1 LNKQK
6 IRWKYDNRRSLLV
19 QYRFIALDLGD
30 DVDIK
35 RLMQEKS
42 SHIEYIRWEEPFKF
56 KYAQGT
62 VYVYSFGAVVG
73 LNVPSNQFNSLVSEL
88 DEYVIGNVKHTATE
102 ILEVLVNKDTKDR
115 EIEISEDRVYVSRI
129 DEGVLSTV
137 AFVLAQSVS
146 LHRIEQKT
154 DLLIDEIEKFLSEK
168 GKVAKGRKALG
179 LAMKILKTRHEIL
192 SDVMILDKPDIAWE
206 NELYDQLYQKLA
218 RYYELSRR
226 YKNVTTKLDH
236 AFEVASVL
244 LEIHSESKANFLE
257 WMIILLFVLEIVV
270 MLIEKLF

>member
-1 LNKQK
+1 MH
-6 IRWKYDNRRSLLV
+6 
-19 QYRFIALDLGD
+19 YRFIALDLGD
-30 DVDIK
+30 DIDIK

-115 EIEISEDRVYVSRI
+115 EIEISEDRVYVPRI

-154 DLLIDEIEKFLSEK
+154 GLLIDEIEKFLSEK

-244 LEIHSESKANFLE
+244 LEIHGESKANFLE
-257 WMIILLFVLEIVV
+257 LMIIMLFVLEIV
-270 MLIEKLF
+270 MNLFEKVF

>member
-1 LNKQK
+1 
-6 IRWKYDNRRSLLV
+6 V

-30 DVDIK
+30 DIDIK
-35 RLMQEKS
+35 RLMQEKA

-102 ILEVLVNKDTKDR
+102 ILEVIVNKDSKDK
-115 EIEISEDRVYVSRI
+115 EIEIFEDKVYLPRI

-154 DLLIDEIEKFLSEK
+154 GLLIDEIEKFLSEK

-257 WMIILLFVLEIVV
+257 WMIILLFVLEIV
-270 MLIEKLF
+270 MSLIEKLF

>member
-1 LNKQK
+1 M
-6 IRWKYDNRRSLLV
+6 

-30 DVDIK
+30 DIDIK

-102 ILEVLVNKDTKDR
+102 ILEVINKDSKDK
-115 EIEISEDRVYVSRI
+115 EIEIFEDRVYLPRI

-154 DLLIDEIEKFLSEK
+154 GLLIDEIEKFLSEK

-257 WMIILLFVLEIVV
+257 WMIILLFVLEIVIS
-270 MLIEKLF
+270 LIEKLL

>member
-1 LNKQK
+1 M
-6 IRWKYDNRRSLLV
+6 

-30 DVDIK
+30 DIDIK
-35 RLMQEKS
+35 KLMQEKS

-88 DEYVIGNVKHTATE
+88 DDYVIGTVKHTATE
-102 ILEVLVNKDTKDR
+102 ILEVVQMQNKERD
-115 EIEISEDRVYVSRI
+115 IEVTDDKVFVPRI
-129 DEGVLSTV
+129 DEGVLYTAS
-137 AFVLAQSVS
+137 FVLAQSVS

-154 DLLIDEIEKFLSEK
+154 GLLIDEIEKFLSAK
-168 GKVAKGRKALG
+168 GKMAKGRKALG

-206 NELYDQLYQKLA
+206 SEVYDQIYQKLA

-257 WMIILLFVLEIVV
+257 WMVILLFVVEIAMSIV
-270 MLIEKLF
+270 EKAF

>member
-1 LNKQK
+1 
-6 IRWKYDNRRSLLV
+6 V
-19 QYRFIALDLGD
+19 HYRFIALDLGD
-30 DVDIK
+30 DIDIK

-115 EIEISEDRVYVSRI
+115 EIEISEDRVYVPRI

-154 DLLIDEIEKFLSEK
+154 GLLIDEIEKFLSEK

-244 LEIHSESKANFLE
+244 LEIHGESKANFLE
-257 WMIILLFVLEIVV
+257 LMIIMLFVLEIV
-270 MLIEKLF
+270 MNLFEKVF

>member
-1 LNKQK
+1 M
-6 IRWKYDNRRSLLV
+6 

-30 DVDIK
+30 DIDIK
-35 RLMQEKS
+35 RLMQEKA

-102 ILEVLVNKDTKDR
+102 ILEVIVNKDSKDK
-115 EIEISEDRVYVSRI
+115 EIEIFEDKVYLPRI

-154 DLLIDEIEKFLSEK
+154 GLLIDEIEKFLSEK

-257 WMIILLFVLEIVV
+257 WMIILLFVLEIV
-270 MLIEKLF
+270 MSLIEKLF

>member
-1 LNKQK
+1 M
-6 IRWKYDNRRSLLV
+6 

-30 DVDIK
+30 DIDIK

-102 ILEVLVNKDTKDR
+102 ILEVIIKDSKDK
-115 EIEISEDRVYVSRI
+115 EIEIFEDRVYLPRI
-129 DEGVLSTV
+129 DDGVLSTV

-154 DLLIDEIEKFLSEK
+154 GFLIDEIEKFLSEK

-257 WMIILLFVLEIVV
+257 WMIILLFVLEIV
-270 MLIEKLF
+270 MSLIQRLF

>member
-1 LNKQK
+1 
-6 IRWKYDNRRSLLV
+6 V
-19 QYRFIALDLGD
+19 QHRFIALDLGD
-30 DVDIK
+30 DIDIK

-102 ILEVLVNKDTKDR
+102 ILEVINKDNKDR
-115 EIEISEDRVYVSRI
+115 EIEIFEDRVYLPRI

-154 DLLIDEIEKFLSEK
+154 GLLIDEIEKFLSEK

-257 WMIILLFVLEIVV
+257 WMIILLFVLEIV
-270 MLIEKLF
+270 MSLIEKLF

>member
-1 LNKQK
+1 MH
-6 IRWKYDNRRSLLV
+6 
-19 QYRFIALDLGD
+19 YRFIALDLGD
-30 DVDIK
+30 DIDIK

-42 SHIEYIRWEEPFKF
+42 SHIEHIRWEEPFKF

-115 EIEISEDRVYVSRI
+115 EIEISEDRVYVPRI

-154 DLLIDEIEKFLSEK
+154 GLLIDEIEKFLSEK

-257 WMIILLFVLEIVV
+257 WMIILLFVLEIA
-270 MLIEKLF
+270 MSLIEKLF

>member
-1 LNKQK
+1 M
-6 IRWKYDNRRSLLV
+6 

-30 DVDIK
+30 DIDIK

-102 ILEVLVNKDTKDR
+102 ILEVIIKDSKDK
-115 EIEISEDRVYVSRI
+115 EIEIFEDRVYLPRT
-129 DEGVLSTV
+129 DDGVLSTV

-154 DLLIDEIEKFLSEK
+154 GFLIDEIEKFLSEK

-257 WMIILLFVLEIVV
+257 WMIILLFVLEIV
-270 MLIEKLF
+270 MSLIQRLF

>member
-1 LNKQK
+1 
-6 IRWKYDNRRSLLV
+6 V
-19 QYRFIALDLGD
+19 QHRFIALDLGD
-30 DVDIK
+30 DIDIK

-73 LNVPSNQFNSLVSEL
+73 LNLPSNQFNSLVSEL

-102 ILEVLVNKDTKDR
+102 ILEVMVNKDNKDR
-115 EIEISEDRVYVSRI
+115 EIEIFEDRVYLPRI

-154 DLLIDEIEKFLSEK
+154 GLLIDEIEKFLSEK

-257 WMIILLFVLEIVV
+257 WMIILLFVLEIV
-270 MLIEKLF
+270 MSLIEKLF

>member
-1 LNKQK
+1 M
-6 IRWKYDNRRSLLV
+6 

-30 DVDIK
+30 DIDIK
-35 RLMQEKS
+35 KLMQEKS

>member
-1 LNKQK
+1 
-6 IRWKYDNRRSLLV
+6 V

-115 EIEISEDRVYVSRI
+115 EIEISEDRVYVSRT

>member
-1 LNKQK
+1 M
-6 IRWKYDNRRSLLV
+6 

-30 DVDIK
+30 DIDIK
-35 RLMQEKS
+35 KLMQEKS

-62 VYVYSFGAVVG
+62 VYIYSFGAVVG

-102 ILEVLVNKDTKDR
+102 ILEVLLNKDTKDR
-115 EIEISEDRVYVSRI
+115 EIEISEDRVYVPRI

-154 DLLIDEIEKFLSEK
+154 GLLIDEIEKFLSER
-168 GKVAKGRKALG
+168 GRMAKGRKALG

-257 WMIILLFVLEIVV
+257 LMIILLFVLEIA
-270 MLIEKLF
+270 MSLLEKVF

>member
-1 LNKQK
+1 
-6 IRWKYDNRRSLLV
+6 V

>member
-1 LNKQK
+1 
-6 IRWKYDNRRSLLV
+6 V

-137 AFVLAQSVS
+137 AFV
-146 LHRIEQKT
+146 
-154 DLLIDEIEKFLSEK
+154 
-168 GKVAKGRKALG
+168 
-179 LAMKILKTRHEIL
+179 
-192 SDVMILDKPDIAWE
+192 
-206 NELYDQLYQKLA
+206 
-218 RYYELSRR
+218 
-226 YKNVTTKLDH
+226 
-236 AFEVASVL
+236 
-244 LEIHSESKANFLE
+244 
-257 WMIILLFVLEIVV
+257 
-270 MLIEKLF
+270 

>member
-1 LNKQK
+1 MNTNTNSSANTYQQK
-6 IRWKYDNRRSLLV
+6 
-19 QYRFIALDLGD
+19 FIAIDLGD
-30 DVDIK
+30 DIDIK
-35 RLMQEKS
+35 RLMQEKA

-56 KYAQGT
+56 KFSEGF

-73 LNVPSNQFNSLVSEL
+73 INVSTKHFNSLLAEL
-88 DEYVIGNVKHTATE
+88 DEYVIGNVRHSSIET
-102 ILEVLVNKDTKDR
+102 LEVIQSKEK
-115 EIEISEDRVYVSRI
+115 EIEVYQDKVYVPKI
-129 DEGVLSTV
+129 DEGTTYTIS
-137 AFVLAQSVS
+137 FVLAQSVS

-154 DLLIDEIEKFLSEK
+154 GTLIDEIEKFLSER

-206 NELYDQLYQKLA
+206 NETYDQIYQKLS

-257 WMIILLFVLEIVV
+257 WMIILLFIVEIA
-270 MLIEKLF
+270 MTLFEKLF

>member
-1 LNKQK
+1 
-6 IRWKYDNRRSLLV
+6 LLS
-19 QYRFIALDLGD
+19 F
-30 DVDIK
+30 
-35 RLMQEKS
+35 S
-42 SHIEYIRWEEPFKF
+42 SECF
-56 KYAQGT
+56 
-62 VYVYSFGAVVG
+62 
-73 LNVPSNQFNSLVSEL
+73 
-88 DEYVIGNVKHTATE
+88 
-102 ILEVLVNKDTKDR
+102 
-115 EIEISEDRVYVSRI
+115 
-129 DEGVLSTV
+129 
-137 AFVLAQSVS
+137 

>member
-1 LNKQK
+1 
-6 IRWKYDNRRSLLV
+6 V

-30 DVDIK
+30 DIDIK

-102 ILEVLVNKDTKDR
+102 ILEVINKDSKDK
-115 EIEISEDRVYVSRI
+115 EIEIFEDRVYLPRI

-154 DLLIDEIEKFLSEK
+154 GLLIDEIEKFLSEK

-257 WMIILLFVLEIVV
+257 WMIILLFVLEIVIS
-270 MLIEKLF
+270 LIEKLF

>member
-1 LNKQK
+1 M
-6 IRWKYDNRRSLLV
+6 

-30 DVDIK
+30 DIDIK

-88 DEYVIGNVKHTATE
+88 DEYVIGNVKHTVTE
-102 ILEVLVNKDTKDR
+102 ILEVINKDSKDK
-115 EIEISEDRVYVSRI
+115 EIEIFEDRVYLPRI
-129 DEGVLSTV
+129 DEGVISTV

-154 DLLIDEIEKFLSEK
+154 GLLIDEIEKFLSEK

-257 WMIILLFVLEIVV
+257 WMIILLFVLEIVIS
-270 MLIEKLF
+270 LIEKLF

>member
-1 LNKQK
+1 M
-6 IRWKYDNRRSLLV
+6 
-19 QYRFIALDLGD
+19 QYKFIALDLGD
-30 DVDIK
+30 DIDIK
-35 RLMQEKS
+35 KLMQEKS

-88 DEYVIGNVKHTATE
+88 DDYVIGTVKHTATE
-102 ILEVLVNKDTKDR
+102 ILEVVQMQNKERDVEVTDDK
-115 EIEISEDRVYVSRI
+115 VFVPRI
-129 DEGVLSTV
+129 DEGVLYTAS
-137 AFVLAQSVS
+137 FVLAQSVS

-154 DLLIDEIEKFLSEK
+154 GLLIDEIEKFLSAK
-168 GKVAKGRKALG
+168 GKMAKGRKALG

-206 NELYDQLYQKLA
+206 SEVYDQIYQKLA

-257 WMIILLFVLEIVV
+257 WMVILLFAVEIAMSLV
-270 MLIEKLF
+270 EKAF

>member
-1 LNKQK
+1 
-6 IRWKYDNRRSLLV
+6 
-19 QYRFIALDLGD
+19 
-30 DVDIK
+30 
-35 RLMQEKS
+35 MQEKS

-102 ILEVLVNKDTKDR
+102 ILEVINKDNKDR
-115 EIEISEDRVYVSRI
+115 EIEVFEDRVYLPRI

-154 DLLIDEIEKFLSEK
+154 GLLIDEIEKFLSEK
-168 GKVAKGRKALG
+168 SIVAKGRKALG

-206 NELYDQLYQKLA
+206 NELYDQVYQKLA

-236 AFEVASVL
+236 AFEVTSVL

-257 WMIILLFVLEIVV
+257 WMIMLLFVL
-270 MLIEKLF
+270 

>member
-1 LNKQK
+1 M
-6 IRWKYDNRRSLLV
+6 

-30 DVDIK
+30 DIDIK

-102 ILEVLVNKDTKDR
+102 ILEVIVNKDNKDR
-115 EIEISEDRVYVSRI
+115 EIEIFEDRVYLPRI

-154 DLLIDEIEKFLSEK
+154 GLLIDEIEKFLSEK

-257 WMIILLFVLEIVV
+257 WMIILLFVLEIA
-270 MLIEKLF
+270 MGLIEKLF

>member
-1 LNKQK
+1 
-6 IRWKYDNRRSLLV
+6 
-19 QYRFIALDLGD
+19 
-30 DVDIK
+30 
-35 RLMQEKS
+35 M
-42 SHIEYIRWEEPFKF
+42 
-56 KYAQGT
+56 
-62 VYVYSFGAVVG
+62 
-73 LNVPSNQFNSLVSEL
+73 NVPSNQFNSLVSEL

>member
-1 LNKQK
+1 
-6 IRWKYDNRRSLLV
+6 V

-30 DVDIK
+30 DIDIK

-102 ILEVLVNKDTKDR
+102 ILEVINKDSKDK
-115 EIEISEDRVYVSRI
+115 EIEIFEDRVYLPRI

-154 DLLIDEIEKFLSEK
+154 GLLIDEIEKFLSEK

-257 WMIILLFVLEIVV
+257 WMIILLFVLEIV
-270 MLIEKLF
+270 MSLIEKLF

>member
-1 LNKQK
+1 
-6 IRWKYDNRRSLLV
+6 V

-30 DVDIK
+30 DIDIK

-73 LNVPSNQFNSLVSEL
+73 LNLPSNQFNSLVSEL

-102 ILEVLVNKDTKDR
+102 ILEVMVNKDNKDR
-115 EIEISEDRVYVSRI
+115 EIEIFEDRVYLPRI

-154 DLLIDEIEKFLSEK
+154 GLLIDEIEKFLSEK

-257 WMIILLFVLEIVV
+257 WMIILLFVLEIV
-270 MLIEKLF
+270 MSLIEKLF

>member
-1 LNKQK
+1 M
-6 IRWKYDNRRSLLV
+6 
-19 QYRFIALDLGD
+19 QYRFIALDLD
-30 DVDIK
+30 DDIDIK

-102 ILEVLVNKDTKDR
+102 ILEVINKDSKDK
-115 EIEISEDRVYVSRI
+115 EIEIFEDRVYLPRI

-154 DLLIDEIEKFLSEK
+154 GLLIDEIEKFLSEK

-257 WMIILLFVLEIVV
+257 WMIILLFVLEIVIS
-270 MLIEKLF
+270 LIEKLF

>member
-1 LNKQK
+1 M
-6 IRWKYDNRRSLLV
+6 
-19 QYRFIALDLGD
+19 QYKFIAVDLGD
-30 DVDIK
+30 DIDIK

-42 SHIEYIRWEEPFKF
+42 SHVEYIRWEEPFKF
-56 KYAQGT
+56 KYSDGV

-73 LNVPSNQFNSLVSEL
+73 INIPTKQFNSLLSEL
-88 DEYVIGNVKHTATE
+88 DEYVIGTVKHTSIET
-102 ILEVLVNKDTKDR
+102 LEVIQNRDR
-115 EIEISEDRVYVSRI
+115 EKEIEVSEDKVYVPRI
-129 DEGVLSTV
+129 DDGTIYTV
-137 AFVLAQSVS
+137 SFILAQSVS

-154 DLLIDEIEKFLSEK
+154 DLLIDEIEKFLSAR
-168 GKVAKGRKALG
+168 GKIAKGRKSLG

-206 NELYDQLYQKLA
+206 NEMYDQIYQKLA

-257 WMIILLFVLEIVV
+257 WMIILLFVVEIA
-270 MLIEKLF
+270 MTILEKLF

>member
-1 LNKQK
+1 M
-6 IRWKYDNRRSLLV
+6 

>member
-1 LNKQK
+1 
-6 IRWKYDNRRSLLV
+6 V

-30 DVDIK
+30 DIDIK
-35 RLMQEKS
+35 RLMQEKA

-102 ILEVLVNKDTKDR
+102 ILEVIVNKDSKDK
-115 EIEISEDRVYVSRI
+115 EIEIFEDKVYLPRI

-154 DLLIDEIEKFLSEK
+154 GLLIDEIEKFLSEK

-257 WMIILLFVLEIVV
+257 WMIILLFVLEIA
-270 MLIEKLF
+270 MSLIEKLF

>member
-1 LNKQK
+1 
-6 IRWKYDNRRSLLV
+6 V

-30 DVDIK
+30 DIDIK

-102 ILEVLVNKDTKDR
+102 ILEVINKDSKDK
-115 EIEISEDRVYVSRI
+115 EIEIFEDRVYLPKI

-154 DLLIDEIEKFLSEK
+154 GFLIDEIEKFLSEK

-257 WMIILLFVLEIVV
+257 WMVILLFVLEIVIS
-270 MLIEKLF
+270 LIEKLF

>member
-1 LNKQK
+1 M
-6 IRWKYDNRRSLLV
+6 

-30 DVDIK
+30 DIDIK

-102 ILEVLVNKDTKDR
+102 ILEVINKDSKDK
-115 EIEISEDRVYVSRI
+115 EIEIFEDRVYLPRI

-154 DLLIDEIEKFLSEK
+154 GLLIDEIEKFLSEK

-257 WMIILLFVLEIVV
+257 WMIILLFVLEIVIS
-270 MLIEKLF
+270 LIEKLF

>member
-1 LNKQK
+1 M
-6 IRWKYDNRRSLLV
+6 

-30 DVDIK
+30 DIDIK

-73 LNVPSNQFNSLVSEL
+73 LNLPSNQFNSLVSEL

-102 ILEVLVNKDTKDR
+102 ILEVMVNKDNKDR
-115 EIEISEDRVYVSRI
+115 EIEIFEDRVYLPRI

-154 DLLIDEIEKFLSEK
+154 GLLIDEIEKFLSEK

-257 WMIILLFVLEIVV
+257 WMIILLFVLEIV
-270 MLIEKLF
+270 MSLIEKLF